1 MKEIAFKD
9 LVRNFHTPKQAS
21 YKLAE
26 RKGKAGEQANKI
38 NRK

>member
-1 MKEIAFKD
+1 MKAIAFKD

-26 RKGKAGEQANKI
+26 RKGKSGEQANKI
-38 NRK
+38 DRK